1 MSNSKPSFDKGLLTL
16 PVAARLQHFR
26 SYVAKHKR
34 LTTLDEQITA
44 ALQEPAGAGFMF
56 VVGPTGIGKST
67 VRDVIFRRVINQAM
81 AEMQS
86 DPGYIPIAGIEV
98 IASGHKSYNWHDHW
112 TRALDALDE
121 PLIKHKTLPAR
132 SKIDRLTSGARL
144 RERTAALRR
153 SFEIGAQ
160 LRRLKAF
167 TLDEAQHLTHVPATL
182 LRYQLE
188 TIKSVA
194 NLSKALHVLFGTYEL
209 LLLRNASGQLGRRA
223 VTVHFD
229 RYQAKS
235 DNDILAF
242 AEVVQSFQLQMPLT
256 ETPDFLPHLEYCFER
271 SLGCVGLLKDW
282 FSRALA
288 EAFNK
293 KAKTITVRDL
303 QRHELPPSVL
313 LTISAEFLDG
323 EERLFEEEATFALI
337 KERLGISAR
346 QRRDAKKRVT
356 SENGKRQPKKAKRG
370 FGRRSPKRDKVGQ
383 GRDATTQADTSF
395 HD

>member
-1 MSNSKPSFDKGLLTL
+1 MSNDKPGFDPSLLTR
-16 PVAARLQHFR
+16 PAPERLQHFR

-34 LTTLDEQITA
+34 LTDLDKQITA
-44 ALQEPAGAGFMF
+44 ALDEPAGAGFMF

-67 VRDVIFRRVINQAM
+67 VRDVIFRRVMNQAM
-81 AEMQS
+81 ADMQT

-112 TRALDALDE
+112 TRALDALEE

-153 SFEIGAQ
+153 SFEIGARE
-160 LRRLKAF
+160 RRLKAF

-188 TIKSVA
+188 TVKSVA

-229 RYQAKS
+229 RYQANS
-235 DNDILAF
+235 DQDILAF
-242 AEVVQSFQLQMPLT
+242 AEVVQTFQLQMPLP
-256 ETPDFLPHLEYCFER
+256 ERPDLLPHLEYCFER
-271 SLGCVGLLKDW
+271 SLGCVGVLKDW
-282 FSRALA
+282 FSRALS
-288 EAFNK
+288 EAINK
-293 KAKTITVRDL
+293 KAKTLTVTDL
-303 QRHELPPSVL
+303 RRHELPPSVL
-313 LTISAEFLDG
+313 LAMSAEFVDG
-323 EERLFEEEATFALI
+323 EKRLFEEDAAFALI
-337 KERLGISAR
+337 KERLGIRAR
-346 QRRDAKKRVT
+346 QRKQAKRAGT
-356 SENGKRQPKKAKRG
+356 PENGKAKKSKRG
-370 FGRRSPKRDKVGQ
+370 FGRRSPKRDKVGA
-383 GRDATTQADTSF
+383 GRNASTQLGDTES
-395 HD
+395 